1 MTDWTKIVRA
11 VADPRGKKPDP
22 AIVAMIADHADEVFP
37 RYGITTIRR
46 QACILAHACVET
58 ANFST
63 LEESLNYSA
72 ERLHVVWPKRFPTV
86 ASAQPFAHNP
96 RALANKVYNG
106 RMGNRAGT
114 DDGWLNRGKGLWQC
128 TGRENIG
135 ELATG
140 LKVSIDVASA
150 WLVHPDHALEC
161 ACALF
166 NLLGVRAAADAGDV
180 KAQRKKVNGGTNGL
194 AEVEAAWPRAIK
206 ALSAEAAKARVD
218 AIDAQLASEVEDTT
232 PPPVKETLAE
242 LRTMG
247 SRTIAGAD
255 LAQQGLAGS
264 LASIGGATAALS
276 QVQDV
281 AEQAQEAI
289 VAIQSGVSALET
301 LRTYWP
307 LLAVVALTGAA
318 AFFVWRAWRG
328 ASLVKIARVDDAVSG
343 LNIGR

>member
-96 RALANKVYNG
+96 QALANKVYGG
-106 RMGNRAGT
+106 RLGNRAGT
-114 DDGWLNRGKGLWQC
+114 DDGWVFRGKGLLQS
-128 TGRENIG
+128 TGREN
-135 ELATG
+135 G
-140 LKVSIDVASA
+140 LMLGRKLGVSADVAAA
-150 WLVHPDHALEC
+150 WLIHPDHALEC

-166 NLLGVRAAADAGDV
+166 VALGVLPAADSGDV
-180 KAQRKKVNGGTNGL
+180 VAQTRRINGGKNGL
-194 AEVEAAWPRAIK
+194 AERQAAYARAVRALSREAARAR
-206 ALSAEAAKARVD
+206 LEDDGESADAGAPVTDRDLRAA
-218 AIDAQLASEVEDTT
+218 
-232 PPPVKETLAE
+232 
-242 LRTMG
+242 G

-255 LAQQGLAGS
+255 EVKTGLA
-264 LASIGGATAALS
+264 
-276 QVQDV
+276 
-281 AEQAQEAI
+281 
-289 VAIQSGVSALET
+289 
-301 LRTYWP
+301 
-307 LLAVVALTGAA
+307 LLTTGGAA
-318 AFFVWRAWRG
+318 ATEVASQVSDIALQVREGADSVRSAAGALAWAQDHWKLLALAALLALVAWGAWRIWRG
-328 ASLVKIARVDDAVSG
+328 ASLVTRARVDDARLGV
-343 LNIGR
+343 NIGR

>member
-11 VADPRGKKPDP
+11 VADPRGKRPDP
-22 AIVAMIADHADEVFP
+22 AIVAMIADHADDVFA

-46 QACILAHACVET
+46 QACILAHACVEMG
-58 ANFST
+58 NFTT
-63 LEESLNYSA
+63 LEENLNYSA

-86 ASAQPFAHNP
+86 ASAQPYDHNP

-128 TGRENIG
+128 TGRENV
-135 ELATG
+135 EKLAAA

-180 KAQRKKVNGGTNGL
+180 VAQTLRVNGGKNAL
-194 AEVEAAWPRAIK
+194 DERKAAWSRAIK
-206 ALSAEAAKARVD
+206 ALSAEVAKARVAAIEAAPAD
-218 AIDAQLASEVEDTT
+218 AEPLPMQA
-232 PPPVKETLAE
+232 TLAE
-242 LRTMG
+242 LRAAG

-255 LAQQGLAGS
+255 QVKQGVATL
-264 LASIGGATAALS
+264 ATAATAAS
-276 QVQDV
+276 AMATQIHEV
-281 AEQAQEAI
+281 AGQAQSAVDSLQSAAGALAWTRGHAPTLI
-289 VAIQSGVSALET
+289 VAALI
-301 LRTYWP
+301 LVA
-307 LLAVVALTGAA
+307 LLAA
-318 AFFVWRAWRG
+318 WRIWRG
-328 ASLVKIARVDDAVSG
+328 ASLVAAARVDDAVSG